1 VSATDA
7 AIACR
12 SRAVSTGSRPR
23 YYGGPADEQADGD
36 RQRDR
41 EQPPVDRRSAHVRT
55 TYRRRARRLE
65 PYACRVAHPAAE
77 ISSWIAGWARR
88 SPGKLAIRFEGRELS
103 YGELEQRVARLAGGL
118 ARGEGICE
126 GDRVAYLGHNAP
138 ELLDLLFACARVGAI
153 LVPLS
158 ARMPAPELE
167 VVLANTEPRILVAED
182 ELAATAREA
191 GHDLGVEIMPF
202 GGLPALLDGAPELR
216 CDPDRPLRAPLLIIN
231 TSGTTGPTKGA
242 VLTHEML
249 HFNALNVAAA
259 VGLSAADEVLTNGPL
274 FNTGPMNILTTP
286 ALAAGATVT
295 IQREFEP
302 AAMLEEIERGAI
314 TLAISAPA
322 MTNALTSHEHWEA
335 ADLSSLRH
343 VITGSTTVREDALAP
358 WFDRGVCVL
367 QDYGLTEAMP
377 VVTIVPREDAHRL
390 RRTAGRPVEHCRVR
404 IASDDGSPL
413 PTGDVGEVLVRGPT
427 VMPEYWRNPDA
438 TAEAFHAGGW
448 LRTGDAGVLDDEGM
462 LTIVDRIKE
471 VIIVG
476 SCNVYPADI
485 ESVLA
490 SCPAIAESAVVG
502 RPDDE
507 LGEVPVAFV
516 VLREEGAMS
525 AQEVRDLFDGELAE
539 YKHPRDVVFTDDL
552 PRSAIGKVRKDELR
566 RSLRAPE
573 SSR

>member
-1 VSATDA
+1 M
-7 AIACR
+7 
-12 SRAVSTGSRPR
+12 GN
-23 YYGGPADEQADGD
+23 
-36 RQRDR
+36 
-41 EQPPVDRRSAHVRT
+41 
-55 TYRRRARRLE
+55 
-65 PYACRVAHPAAE
+65 PAAE
-77 ISSWIAGWARR
+77 ISSWIAEAAQH
-88 SPGKLAIRFEGRELS
+88 SPDKVAIRFEDCEIT
-103 YGELEQRVARLAGGL
+103 YGAMEQRVARLAGGL
-118 ARGEGICE
+118 SRREGISE

-138 ELLDLLFACARVGAI
+138 ELLDLLFACARLGTI

-167 VVLANTEPRILVAED
+167 VVLANTEPAVLVAED
-182 ELAATAREA
+182 EFAQTARDA
-191 GHDLGVEIMPF
+191 GGDLRLTVIPF
-202 GGLPALLDGAPELR
+202 ADLTALLHGAPERR
-216 CDPDRPLRAPLLIIN
+216 CDPGRALRAPLLIIN

-249 HFNALNVAAA
+249 HFNALNVAVA
-259 VGLSAADEVLTNGPL
+259 VGLSPADEVLTNGPL

-295 IQREFEP
+295 IQREFAP
-302 AAMLEEIERGAI
+302 GAMLQEIEDRAI

-322 MTNALTSHEHWEA
+322 MTKALVSHERWA
-335 ADLSSLRH
+335 TADLSSLRC

-404 IASDDGSPL
+404 IAAGDGSPVQA
-413 PTGDVGEVLVRGPT
+413 GEVGEVLVQGPT
-427 VMPEYWRNPDA
+427 VMPEYWRNPEA
-438 TAEAFHAGGW
+438 TREAFHAGGW

-485 ESVLA
+485 EAVLA
-490 SCPAIAESAVVG
+490 SCGDIAESAVVG

-516 VLREEGAMS
+516 VLREEGSMS
-525 AQEVRDLFDGELAE
+525 APQIRALFDGELAD
-539 YKHPRDVVFTDDL
+539 YKHPRDVVFTDGL

-566 RSLRAPE
+566 RSLP
-573 SSR
+573 